1 MIVALSKSKSVTF
14 LCNLPW
20 NRAKVSKGEDPCSLN
35 SDRINSYIICIT
47 SGRGDDQPGFLI

>member
-1 MIVALSKSKSVTF
+1 MIVALPKSKLVTF
-14 LCNLPW
+14 LCNLTW
-20 NRAKVSKGEDPCSLN
+20 NKAKVSKGEDPFSLN